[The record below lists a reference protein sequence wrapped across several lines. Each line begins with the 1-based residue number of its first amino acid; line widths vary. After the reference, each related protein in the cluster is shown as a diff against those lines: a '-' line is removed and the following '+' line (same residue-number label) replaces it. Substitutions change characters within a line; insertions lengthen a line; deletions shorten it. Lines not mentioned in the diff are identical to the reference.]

1 MSKFYKVDEIDG
13 KGFGCIALKNIEPGT
28 VILTGKP
35 DVIAKGVERFSAP
48 SKAVIESLMLSF
60 NNLSKVDQQEYLRL
74 YNQWDD
80 KAMEKA
86 DELLSR
92 DVLRGMNP
100 EEKEMA
106 LKIYGIYKTNTHEDG
121 LSIKVRHRNF

>member
-35 DVIAKGVERFSAP
+35 DVFAEGGERFSAP

-60 NNLSKVDQQEYLRL
+60 NNLSPVDQQEYLRL
-74 YNQWDD
+74 HNQWDD

>member
-13 KGFGCIALKNIEPGT
+13 KGFGCIALKNVEPGT
-28 VILTGKP
+28 VILETGKP
-35 DVIAKGVERFSAP
+35 DVFAEGGERFSSP

-74 YNQWDD
+74 HNQWED

-106 LKIYGIYKTNTHEDG
+106 VCLDPRLI
-121 LSIKVRHRNF
+121 